1 MWQLHC
7 RQPAVQLLAQL
18 SKSWINVSIINS
30 MNANRRFVI
39 PLLVFILLLT
49 TQGNVRA
56 QSTVVQFFLE
66 TGHNVKGVFL
76 QFYRSAKDPQLV
88 YGYPITEQ
96 MTSKDGKTVQYFQRA
111 RFELTST
118 QAIQLTALGRLSYQ
132 PKSPITINNPNACEV
147 YPTGF
152 PVCLAFLEFYKA
164 NGGPTQFGNP
174 ISPFESSDGLIVQ
187 YFEGTRFEWRAD
199 RPAEQRVV
207 ISELGRIYFDLLK
220 EDPAQLK
227 PVESSGGNT
236 INPVLSLK
244 VRAFVLKAVT
254 LKSGQQTVYIIV
266 QDQISKAVS
275 NVTGKALVKLPDGT
289 IQETSF
295 TTNASGIAQFSF
307 GFQNQKAGELVPI
320 EIVVSYQNIT
330 ATTKTSFRIWF

>member
-1 MWQLHC
+1 
-7 RQPAVQLLAQL
+7 
-18 SKSWINVSIINS
+18 
-30 MNANRRFVI
+30 MNANRRLII

-49 TQGNVRA
+49 TQGTAQA
-56 QSTVVQFFLE
+56 QSTDVQFFLE

-76 QFYRSAKDPQLV
+76 QFYKSAKDPQLV

-118 QAIQLTALGRLSYQ
+118 QAIQLTALGSLTYQ
-132 PKSPITINNPNACEV
+132 PKSPMTINNPNACQI

-152 PVCLAFLEFYKA
+152 PVCLTFLDFYKA

-199 RPAEQRVV
+199 RPADQRVV
-207 ISELGRIYFDLLK
+207 ISDLGRIYFDLLK

-227 PVESSGGNT
+227 PVDQPDAT

-244 VRAFVLKAVT
+244 IRAFVLKAVT
-254 LKSGQQTVYIIV
+254 LKSGQQTVYVTV
-266 QDQISKAVS
+266 QNQIGKPVS
-275 NVTGKALVKLPDGT
+275 NATGKALVKLPDGT
-289 IQETSF
+289 LQEFSF
-295 TTNASGIAQFSF
+295 TTNASGIAQISF
-307 GFQNQKAGELVPI
+307 NFQNQKSGELVPV
-320 EIVVSYQNIT
+320 EISVNYQSLT
-330 ATTKTSFRIWF
+330 GTTKTSFRIWF